1 MNSILQSKDTI
12 WLNELRKKIHMS
24 VVYNKF
30 ILALKIGTTLE
41 LKEGSSIESRA
52 EARGLKPDQWL
63 DAMNICK

>member
-1 MNSILQSKDTI
+1 
-12 WLNELRKKIHMS
+12 MS